1 MKKLPLTLFA
11 TLSLLTSL
19 FAQDSPNILWITSED
34 NAAHWMGC
42 YGNTDART
50 PRIDK
55 LAAGG
60 HLFTAAYSNAPVC
73 AVARSAILTGV
84 YATTQGTQHMRSR
97 HRIPDKFRP
106 HTSYLKELGYYC
118 TNASKTDYN
127 FKGDDKAIWDE
138 CAPKAHY
145 KNRAEGQPFFAI
157 FNLTVS
163 HESSL
168 FPQKVKANRANG
180 IIPATPRLAPA
191 KVTIP
196 PYLPDLPE
204 IRSDFAIYHDVLT
217 ALDTQV
223 GELLDELTAAG
234 LADNTIIFY
243 YGDHGGPTPRGKR
256 YIEDTGV
263 RIPMIV
269 HVPEKWSAYS
279 PFKTG
284 ERVGEPVAFIDLAPT
299 LLSLAGLDKPQHMQ
313 GRPFL
318 GLKRTAP
325 PENDIV
331 FLHADRFDELYG
343 MRRGITDGRWKYMR
357 RFTPYLAAAPYSY
370 YQFSMPGWTAME
382 TAWKGGKLSGYHKA
396 LWETPQ
402 PVEYLFDTQAD
413 PWEINNLATAPA
425 QADRLAA
432 MSARLK
438 AKMTETKD
446 TGVIPEPM
454 FAELAGDSTIYD
466 FANSSG
472 FDYGKTIDLA
482 WLATRRDAAQIP
494 ALVSLLDAKDPVHRY
509 WGAQGL
515 LILGEAAADQAPAL
529 EKTLNDHFAANRI
542 TAAHA
547 LYLLGKK
554 ELAATQ
560 LVAELDQSAD
570 DYAVQLAINTL
581 TRVEATDAVP
591 SAWIEATL
599 SRKKPNEY
607 LGRFAN
613 RLKAERKP
621 Q

>member
-1 MKKLPLTLFA
+1 MKNPALSILA
-11 TLSLLTSL
+11 SLSLLGTL
-19 FAQDSPNILWITSED
+19 LAQDRPNVLWITSED

-50 PRIDK
+50 PRIDN

-73 AVARSAILTGV
+73 AVARSTILTGM

-97 HRIPDKFRP
+97 HRIPDRFRP

-127 FKGDDKAIWDE
+127 FQGDDKAIWDE

-168 FPQKVKANRANG
+168 FPQNVEANRANG
-180 IIPATPRLAPA
+180 VIPETPRLDPSE
-191 KVTIP
+191 VTIP
-196 PYLPDLPE
+196 PCLPDLPE
-204 IRSDFAIYHDVLT
+204 IRSDFAVYHDVLT
-217 ALDTQV
+217 ALDAQV
-223 GELLDELTAAG
+223 GEILDELTAAG
-234 LADNTIIFY
+234 LAENTIIFY

-263 RIPMIV
+263 RVPMIV
-269 HVPEKWSAYS
+269 RVPEKWSAYS

-284 ERVGEPVAFIDLAPT
+284 EKVSEPVAFIDLAPT
-299 LLSLAGLDKPQHMQ
+299 LLSLVGLDKPRHMQ

-318 GLKRTAP
+318 GPRRAAP

-343 MRRGITDGRWKYMR
+343 MRRGITDGRWKYIR
-357 RFTPYLAAAPYSY
+357 RFTPYLPAAPYSY
-370 YQFSMPGWTAME
+370 YQFSVPGWPAME
-382 TAWKGGKLSGYHKA
+382 HAWKNGKLSGYHKA
-396 LWETPQ
+396 LWESPQ
-402 PVEYLFDTQAD
+402 PVEYLFDTDAD
-413 PWEINNLATAPA
+413 PWEINNLATDPA
-425 QADRLAA
+425 HAERLAA

-446 TGVIPEPM
+446 TGIIPEPM
-454 FAELAGDSTIYD
+454 FAELAGDATIYD
-466 FANSSG
+466 FANDAG

-482 WLATRRDAAQIP
+482 WLATENDAAQIP
-494 ALVSLLDAKDPVHRY
+494 ALVSLLEAKEPLHRY

-515 LILGEAAADQAPAL
+515 LILGDAAADQAPAL
-529 EKTLNDHFAANRI
+529 EELLHDNFAANRI

-547 LYLLGKK
+547 LYLLGK
-554 ELAATQ
+554 EGLATSQ
-560 LVAELDQSAD
+560 LVAELDKSTD
-570 DYAVQLAINTL
+570 DYAAQLAINTL
-581 TRVEATDAVP
+581 TRVEATYAVP

-599 SRKKPNEY
+599 SREKPNEY
-607 LGRFAN
+607 LGRFAT
-613 RLKAERKP
+613 RLKAEREA